1 VLEPFGL
8 GLPGVATLSSLGL
21 ITLASLA
28 LTLVRRARVQ
38 RRIAARIAAR
48 VAAVAGTQNED
59 PEPPLPVRSA

>member
-1 VLEPFGL
+1 V
-8 GLPGVATLSSLGL
+8 SSLGL

-28 LTLVRRARVQ
+28 LTLVRRARLQ